1 MSQTPQTQ
9 TDAPKV
15 MLSRDGAVLVV
26 TINRPQRRNAIDRET
41 SEALA
46 AALDLLDADAGLS
59 VAILTG
65 AGEHFCAGMD
75 LKAFVAGERV
85 ELPGRG
91 LAGLTQRPPRK
102 PLIAAVE
109 GYALAGG
116 FEIALACDL
125 IVASQSAQFG
135 LPEAKRGLIAGSGG
149 LVRLPE
155 RMPRQIAMECVLTGR
170 TIDAK
175 EAERWGLLNRLCAPG
190 EALATA
196 KSLAQDI
203 AQNAPL
209 SLIASKDIVAH
220 AGRWSEADLWPR
232 QNEILERII
241 ASEDAREGAV
251 AFAEK
256 RAPVW
261 RGR

>member
-1 MSQTPQTQ
+1 MS
-9 TDAPKV
+9 
-15 MLSRDGAVLVV
+15 GAVKKVLVAREGAILIV
-26 TINRPQRRNAIDRET
+26 TINRPDRRNAIDRET
-41 SEALA
+41 SLALA
-46 AALDLLDADAGLS
+46 EAMDRLDADPDLS
-59 VAILTG
+59 LAILTG

-91 LAGLTQRPPRK
+91 LAGITQTPLAK

-125 IVASQSAQFG
+125 IVASETAQFG

-155 RMPRQIAMECVLTGR
+155 RMPRQIAMECALTGR
-170 TIDAK
+170 MIPAA
-175 EAERWGLLNRLCAPG
+175 EAERWGLINRLCAPG
-190 EALATA
+190 KALETA
-196 KSLAQDI
+196 RTLAAEI
-203 AQNAPL
+203 AQNAPM
-209 SLIASKDIVAH
+209 SLTASKEIIAN
-220 AGRWSEADLWPR
+220 AGRWAEDDLWPR
-232 QNEILERII
+232 QNDILERVIT
-241 ASEDAREGAV
+241 SGDATEGAR

-261 RGR
+261 KGR

>member
-1 MSQTPQTQ
+1 MS
-9 TDAPKV
+9 
-15 MLSRDGAVLVV
+15 GAAEKVLVAREGAILIV
-26 TINRPQRRNAIDRET
+26 TINRPERRNAIDRET
-41 SEALA
+41 SLALA
-46 AALDLLDADAGLS
+46 EAMDRLDADPDLS
-59 VAILTG
+59 LAILTG
-65 AGEHFCAGMD
+65 LGAHFCAGMD

-91 LAGLTQRPPRK
+91 LAGLTQKPPAK

-116 FEIALACDL
+116 FEVALACDL
-125 IVASQSAQFG
+125 IVASESAQFG

-155 RMPRQIAMECVLTGR
+155 RMPRQIAMECALTGR
-170 TIDAK
+170 MITSE
-175 EAERWGLLNRLCAPG
+175 EAERWGLINRLCAPG
-190 EALATA
+190 TALETA
-196 KSLAQDI
+196 RQLANEI

-209 SLIASKDIVAH
+209 SLTASKEIIRG
-220 AGRWSEADLWPR
+220 AGRWSEEDLWER
-232 QNEILERII
+232 QNEILERVIT
-241 ASEDAREGAV
+241 SEDAREGAK

-261 RGR
+261 KGR

>member
-1 MSQTPQTQ
+1 MSQTQDQ
-9 TDAPKV
+9 KV
-15 MLSRDGAVLVV
+15 LLTRHGAVLII
-26 TINRPQRRNAIDRET
+26 TINRPERRNAIDRET
-41 SEALA
+41 SKALA
-46 AALDLLDADAGLS
+46 SALDLLDADAGLS
-59 VAILTG
+59 VGILTG
-65 AGEHFCAGMD
+65 AGAHFCAGMD

-85 ELPGRG
+85 ELPERG

-125 IVASQSAQFG
+125 IVASQSAIFG

-155 RMPRQIAMECVLTGR
+155 RMPRQIAMECALTGR
-170 TIDAK
+170 MIDAN
-175 EAERWGLLNRLCAPG
+175 EAERWGLLNRLCEPG
-190 EALATA
+190 AALETATR
-196 KSLAQDI
+196 LAQDI
-203 AQNAPL
+203 AENAPL
-209 SLIASKDIVAH
+209 SLIASKDIVTN
-220 AGRWSEADLWPR
+220 AGRWSEAEVWQR

-241 ASEDAREGAV
+241 ASEDAREGAC

-256 RAPVW
+256 RAPAW
-261 RGR
+261 KGR